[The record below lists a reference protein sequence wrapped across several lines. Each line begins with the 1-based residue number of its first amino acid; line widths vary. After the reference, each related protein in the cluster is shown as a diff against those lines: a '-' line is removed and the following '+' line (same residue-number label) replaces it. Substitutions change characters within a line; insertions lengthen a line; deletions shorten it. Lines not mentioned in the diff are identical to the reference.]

1 MARQFYVVWD
11 EKNGCLL
18 PGMHADLNAANAYIA
33 KRRGKDKSKAEE
45 GKTYDAVQVTIP

>member
-18 PGMHADLNAANAYIA
+18 PGMHATLTDANNYIT
-33 KRRGKDKSKAEE
+33 KRRGRDRSKNEE
-45 GKTYDAVQVTIP
+45 GKTYDAIQVTIP